1 MKKLV
6 ILTMLLTI
14 ILSGCSSIGLVG
26 SIYTNV
32 TTPVNATSNEKGPK
46 TGQAKCISVL
56 GIVATGDCSID
67 AAAKNGNISEIKSVD
82 VKTFSI
88 LGLFSE
94 ETTIVTGN

>member
-1 MKKLV
+1 MSIKNIFLKYFKNILAVHLKITINFLHIKK
-6 ILTMLLTI
+6 
-14 ILSGCSSIGLVG
+14 
-26 SIYTNV
+26 
-32 TTPVNATSNEKGPK
+32 NEKGPK
-46 TGQAKCISVL
+46 TGQAKCLSIL

>member
-1 MKKLV
+1 
-6 ILTMLLTI
+6 MLNQI
-14 ILSGCSSIGLVG
+14 KDAISS
-26 SIYTNV
+26 
-32 TTPVNATSNEKGPK
+32 A
-46 TGQAKCISVL
+46 
-56 GIVATGDCSID
+56 IVALVFATVTVGGCLSID